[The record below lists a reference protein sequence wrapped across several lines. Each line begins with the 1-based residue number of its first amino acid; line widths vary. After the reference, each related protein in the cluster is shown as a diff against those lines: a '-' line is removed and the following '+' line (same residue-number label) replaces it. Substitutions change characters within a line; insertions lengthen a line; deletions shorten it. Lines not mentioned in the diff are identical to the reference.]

1 MGHNLEFTI
10 ILPVWHSENPLR
22 NALLTLNQLEYRPD
36 RFEVIVAGAQD
47 DQCSRRIVEQLAQ
60 DSVFGLRFLGCA
72 NSQRANLLNAACR
85 EANGRILAFA
95 ADDCFFRRSW
105 LRALHDLFSRE
116 LDLGVVGGPD
126 DLEPS
131 RSTFALA
138 VNYALQSFF
147 GTGGMRRGNRL
158 RAGAYYPKLWNMAV
172 SRQVAF
178 EVALQHQDGQSMV
191 FDESLGVHEDVE
203 FARRVAK
210 TGKRIRFSPD
220 VKVGYKRDR
229 TLGLFVRGNFQKARA
244 SRTLG
249 AHRSSHLVLTTFVLC
264 FLSLGVASLFSPLGK
279 HLFCALSGSYCVM
292 LTAAGIG
299 GFFYT
304 KRIKASILIP
314 AILVSLH
321 FARGI
326 GYLFPLRK

>member
-1 MGHNLEFTI
+1 MDHDLEFTI
-10 ILPVWHSENPLR
+10 ILPVWHSGDHLR
-22 NALLTLNQLEYRPD
+22 NALHTLHELDYPQD
-36 RFEVIVAGAQD
+36 RFEVIVAGSRED
-47 DQCSRRIVEQLAQ
+47 PCSPTLVEQVARN
-60 DSVFGLRFLGCA
+60 SVFGLRFLECPDSHRTGM
-72 NSQRANLLNAACR
+72 LNAACR
-85 EANGRILAFA
+85 EAKGCVLAFA
-95 ADDCFFRRSW
+95 ADDCFFRGTW
-105 LRALHDLFSRE
+105 LRSLHDLFSAE
-116 LDLGVVGGPD
+116 PDLGIVGGPD

-178 EVALQHQDGQSMV
+178 EVALQNPDGQSMV

-210 TGKRIRFSPD
+210 TGRQILFSPD

-229 TLGLFVRGNFQKARA
+229 TLGLFLRGNFQKARA

-249 AHRSSHLVLTTFVLC
+249 VHRSSHLVLTTFVLC
-264 FLSLGVASLFSPLGK
+264 FLSLGAASLFSPLGK
-279 HLFCALSGSYCVM
+279 HLFVTLSGIYCVM
-292 LTAAGIG
+292 LTAAGVG

-304 KRIKASILIP
+304 KRAKASILIP